1 VRELIQA
8 GTARIEGHGDLYAD
22 DTSQAVCVVTD
33 SGRFYRELTEL
44 LRAHAILR
52 LVVAADAEGF
62 SSDLIM
68 SGRAARAHLRHHA
81 RPIHADRRRADV
93 LLCAQPV
100 RTERRR
106 AHSCFGP
113 FFDALA
119 AGDIGLATEIADLA
133 PSHWRPD
140 QEPEEDFLWQR
151 TLGLLLIGA
160 HKPLI
165 EAHLA
170 RFAERIVEGKD
181 ARLEVCRA
189 LYAADSLAFD
199 KAFRGLLCQ
208 REIEILRERRR
219 QAADTCH
226 SLSTQV
232 YVEGIAVLKMARAGG
247 ISIAREYPM
256 CPALALA
263 ERRAAEPQDKSAQ
276 S

>member
-1 VRELIQA
+1 MCGLTEDKL
-8 GTARIEGHGDLYAD
+8 ARARAQNGPDSD
-22 DTSQAVCVVTD
+22 DATQAVCAVTD
-33 SGRFYRELTEL
+33 SGRYYQELTRL

-52 LVVAADAEGF
+52 LVVDSDADGF
-62 SSDLIM
+62 SNDLVM

-81 RPIHADRRRADV
+81 RPTHADRRRAGI

-100 RTERRR
+100 HADRRR
-106 AHSCFGP
+106 AHACSGP

-119 AGDIGLATEIADLA
+119 AGDIGLASEIADLA

-140 QEPEEDFLWQR
+140 EEHEADFLWQR

-170 RFAERIVEGKD
+170 RFAACVAEGQD

-189 LYAADSLAFD
+189 LYAIDSQAFD
-199 KAFRGLLCQ
+199 EAFRGLLCR
-208 REIEILRERRR
+208 REIEILRSRRR
-219 QAADTCH
+219 EETDTYH

-232 YVEGIAVLKMARAGG
+232 YIEGIAVLKMARAGG
-247 ISIAREYPM
+247 IVVEREYPM
-256 CPALALA
+256 CPALALE
-263 ERRAAEPQDKSAQ
+263 ERRTAS
-276 S
+276 